1 MSKEKKNKPIVEPKV
16 ISSNPNTKKR
26 MVVVQT
32 TIPNKKNRK
41 GQPFKTSV
49 TKHQV
54 YKRLEW
60 S

>member
-1 MSKEKKNKPIVEPKV
+1 MSKENKNKPVTKV
-16 ISSNPNTKKR
+16 ISSSDNNHKR

-41 GQPFKTSV
+41 GQPFTTSV

-54 YKRLEW
+54 YKRDGKRW